1 MAGHPSIDIH
11 AHFYPRAYLNLV
23 AEEGGPFG
31 VNCTF
36 DESKGPTIQLSG
48 KGGAVLEDRFIEL
61 DARIQS
67 MDEQEVDVHALSL
80 TAPMVYWASPE
91 LGLRLSQAFNDAC
104 VEAHDAYPDRLCG
117 LAMLPMQAPDLA
129 VQELERVSKLQGIRG
144 VYMATRI
151 EEQELSDPAFFPVYE
166 RIEALGWTIFLHP
179 VNVVDPQRLTRFYLT
194 NFIGNPTESAIA
206 ASHLIFGEVL
216 DRFPK
221 LTVCLPHAG
230 GTFPYLIGRIN
241 HGWGVREECKH
252 LKTPPM
258 DYLRRFYYDTITHA
272 HPALDYLMTLVGTD
286 RVVLGSDFCFDMSYE
301 QPVKFVKEHPNLS
314 PEDQNLILGGNAAR
328 LLGM

>member
-1 MAGHPSIDIH
+1 
-11 AHFYPRAYLNLV
+11 
-23 AEEGGPFG
+23 
-31 VNCTF
+31 
-36 DESKGPTIQLSG
+36 
-48 KGGAVLEDRFIEL
+48 
-61 DARIQS
+61 
-67 MDEQEVDVHALSL
+67 
-80 TAPMVYWASPE
+80 
-91 LGLRLSQAFNDAC
+91 
-104 VEAHDAYPDRLCG
+104 
-117 LAMLPMQAPDLA
+117 
-129 VQELERVSKLQGIRG
+129 
-144 VYMATRI
+144 
-151 EEQELSDPAFFPVYE
+151 
-166 RIEALGWTIFLHP
+166 
-179 VNVVDPQRLTRFYLT
+179 
-194 NFIGNPTESAIA
+194 
-206 ASHLIFGEVL
+206 
-216 DRFPK
+216 